1 MNESTP
7 RLRET
12 SSIDPVHQ
20 FVETIQDFTDPK
32 EAIREG
38 ISNGIDWGATH
49 LAVRA
54 QMDKTKTP
62 AELVLELEDDGIG
75 LNEERLKAF
84 FALGRSTGL
93 VYDKLGNKLGP
104 HIGEKG
110 HGTKTYFNS
119 RQIEVFSNSGECY
132 VYALME
138 DPLGELK
145 EKGSLPAFEY
155 EVRAP
160 QGNET
165 FTRIVLHGYNE
176 NQTRDFAHEV
186 LRDYILWFT
195 KFGSVE
201 TQFGLTDN
209 QDKTLTLR
217 GLDRDGDEELPF
229 AHVFPAENTKIDKL
243 KQQYPADWIDYYV
256 KRWIFKQAPVD
267 GFPAIKIDFV
277 FYLEG
282 DEAKRL
288 YNPMIR
294 PRGKAARPE
303 QYKVEERYGIYACK
317 DHIPVTRVNERL
329 RLRRRLETKF
339 HAFVTCNEFRLTANR
354 ADIGNTPADLLLAVE
369 ETVHRIFTDKIMGS
383 PEYYQYERFTREY
396 KGEVTAER
404 ERRDFDRRRS
414 EALKK
419 KVARF
424 RGIDILE
431 PRLEAGVFGLFV
443 TLKTI
448 YPALFPFT
456 IIDYDTSIGYDA
468 LVSYKAVEDLTKDSI
483 SFVEFKYALERAFDH
498 AFAHLRYIVCWEC
511 GLSDGEEVEDVA
523 GRRRVL
529 QVTDKSKS
537 TPYRKYMLT
546 SKTESHNIEVFVL
559 RDYLRDKTKAE
570 FKARAA
576 T

>member
-1 MNESTP
+1 MKETKM
-7 RLRET
+7 LREA
-12 SSIDPVHQ
+12 SSIDAVHQ

-32 EAIREG
+32 EAVREA
-38 ISNGIDWGATH
+38 ISNAIDWSAVH

-93 VYDKLGNKLGP
+93 VYDKLGNKVGP
-104 HIGEKG
+104 LIGEKG

-119 RQIEVFSNSGECY
+119 RQIEVFSNSDKCF

-145 EKGSLPAFEY
+145 EKGVLPTFEY
-155 EVRAP
+155 EVRQP
-160 QGNET
+160 EDNGT
-165 FTRIVLHGYNE
+165 YTRIVLHGYND
-176 NQTRDFAHEV
+176 NQTRDFAHEI
-186 LRDYILWFT
+186 LRDYVLWFT

-201 TQFGLTDN
+201 TQFGMTHH
-209 QDKTLTLR
+209 QDKALRLR
-217 GLDRDGDEELPF
+217 GLDRDGDEELSF
-229 AHVFPAENTKIDKL
+229 GHVFPAENTKVDKL

-256 KRWIFKQAPVD
+256 KKWIFKQAPVD
-267 GFPAIKIDFV
+267 EFPGVKIDFV

-282 DEAKRL
+282 DEAKRR
-288 YNPMIR
+288 YNQMIR
-294 PRGKAARPE
+294 PRGKAARLE
-303 QYKVEERYGIYACK
+303 QYKVEDRYGIYACK
-317 DHIPVTRVNERL
+317 DCIPVTRVNEWL

-339 HAFVTCNEFRLTANR
+339 HAFVNCNEFRLTANR

-369 ETVHRIFTDKIMGS
+369 ETVYRIFTDKIMGS

-404 ERRDFDRRRS
+404 ERKDFDRRRG

-419 KVARF
+419 KIARF
-424 RGIDILE
+424 KGIDILE

-448 YPALFPFT
+448 HPALFPFT

-498 AFAHLRYIVCWEC
+498 AFSHLRYIVCWEC
-511 GLSDGEEVEDVA
+511 GLNDGEEVEDVA
-523 GRRRVL
+523 GHKRVL
-529 QVTDKSKS
+529 QVSDKSK
-537 TPYRKYMLT
+537 TAPYRKYMLT
-546 SKTESHNIEVFVL
+546 SKTEGHNIEVFVL
-559 RDYLRDKTKAE
+559 RDYLRDKARIE
-570 FKARAA
+570 FKTRAA

>member
-1 MNESTP
+1 M
-7 RLRET
+7 LRET

-32 EAIREG
+32 EAIREA

-49 LAVRA
+49 FAVRA
-54 QMDKTKTP
+54 QMDKTKSP
-62 AELVLELEDDGIG
+62 AELVLELEDDGAG

-84 FALGRSTGL
+84 FALGHSTGL
-93 VYDKLGNKLGP
+93 LYDKLGNKVGP
-104 HIGEKG
+104 QIGEKG

-119 RQIEVFSNSGECY
+119 RQIEVFSNSDQCSI
-132 VYALME
+132 YALME

-145 EKGSLPAFEY
+145 EKGTLPAYEY
-155 EVRAP
+155 EVRQP
-160 QGNET
+160 EGNTT
-165 FTRIVLHGYNE
+165 FTRVVLHGYNE

-195 KFGSVE
+195 KFGAVE
-201 TQFGLTDN
+201 GEFALRDN
-209 QDKTLTLR
+209 LDKTLSLQ
-217 GLDRDGDEELPF
+217 GLDWDSDEELSF
-229 AHVFPAENTKIDKL
+229 GHVFPAENTKIDKL
-243 KQQYPADWIDYYV
+243 RQQYPADWIDYYV
-256 KRWIFKQAPVD
+256 KRWNFKQVPVID
-267 GFPAIKIDFV
+267 FPGVKIDFV

-288 YNPMIR
+288 YNRMIR
-294 PRGKAARPE
+294 PRGKAARPD
-303 QYKVEERYGIYACK
+303 QYKVEDRYGIYACK
-317 DHIPVTRVNERL
+317 DYIPVVRVNEWL

-339 HAFVTCNEFRLTANR
+339 HAFVNCNEFRLTANR

-396 KGEVTAER
+396 KGEVTAQR
-404 ERRDFDRRRS
+404 ERKDFDRRRG

-419 KVARF
+419 KVARIKT
-424 RGIDILE
+424 IDILE

-468 LVSYKAVEDLTKDSI
+468 LVSHKAVEDLTKDSM
-483 SFVEFKYALERAFDH
+483 SFVEFKYALQRAFDH

-511 GLSDGEEVEDVA
+511 GLNDGEEVEDVT
-523 GRRRVL
+523 GHNRVL
-529 QVTDKSKS
+529 QVTDANKT

-546 SKTESHNIEVFVL
+546 SRTEGHNIEVFVL
-559 RDYLRDKTKAE
+559 RDYLRDKTKIE
-570 FKARAA
+570 FKARSA